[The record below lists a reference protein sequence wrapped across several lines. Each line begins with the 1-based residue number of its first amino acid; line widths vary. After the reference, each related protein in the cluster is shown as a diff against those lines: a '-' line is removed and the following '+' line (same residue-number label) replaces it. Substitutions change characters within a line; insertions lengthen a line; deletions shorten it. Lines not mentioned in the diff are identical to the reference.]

1 MHIILSYHMSDVSD
15 SIEQDLRSLDEIL
28 KELNKEAANH
38 KAERDRFHQ
47 QADVLAEKR
56 DKLQEKARRLSSEAR
71 AMKDQRDDC
80 NLSAQEARQKRDE
93 WNDKAKMMRERGGL
107 GDINGAKQ
115 MADTYHQK
123 MVKYNTSGQAIHE
136 KMHQLFEEADKLRD
150 EAQVCHE
157 QYLDCRK
164 AADSEHEKFIQVVKR
179 INSVKDNLPD

>member
-1 MHIILSYHMSDVSD
+1 MSEISD

-47 QADVLAEKR
+47 QADILAEKR
-56 DKLQEKARRLSSEAR
+56 DKLQAKVRKLSDEAR
-71 AMKDQRDDC
+71 ALKAQRDDY
-80 NLSAQEARQKRDE
+80 NLTASEMRQKRDE
-93 WNDKAKMMRERGGL
+93 WNDKAKTMRERGGL

-123 MVKYNTSGQAIHE
+123 MVKANTSGQLVHE
-136 KMHQLFEEADKLRD
+136 KMHQLFDEADKLRQ

-157 QYLDCRK
+157 QYLDCKK
-164 AADSEHEKFIQVVKR
+164 AADLEHEKYIQVVKR
-179 INSVKDNLPD
+179 INNVKDNLPD

>member
-1 MHIILSYHMSDVSD
+1 MSEISD

-28 KELNKEAANH
+28 KELNKEAAKH
-38 KAERDRFHQ
+38 KTERDRYHQ

-56 DKLQEKARRLSSEAR
+56 DKLQERAKRLSSEAR
-71 AMKDQRDDC
+71 ALKAQRDDY
-80 NLSAQEARQKRDE
+80 NLTASEMRQKRDE
-93 WNDKAKMMRERGGL
+93 WNDKARTMRERGGL

-123 MVKYNTSGQAIHE
+123 MVKANNGGQLIHE
-136 KMHQLFEEADKLRD
+136 KMHQLFDDADKLRQ

-157 QYLDCRK
+157 QYLDCKR
-164 AADSEHEKFIQVVKR
+164 AADAEHEKFIQVVKR